1 MNVLLC
7 ICFSLLSD
15 RNKSSMT
22 SSDVKFWV
30 MYIQRGGNMQ
40 YVVTAK
46 LICLYSICIPCV
58 LYEAMFCRHI
68 CAVHL
73 QQLDRVA
80 CLIIGF
86 SQY

>member
-1 MNVLLC
+1 
-7 ICFSLLSD
+7 
-15 RNKSSMT
+15 
-22 SSDVKFWV
+22 
-30 MYIQRGGNMQ
+30 MQ
-40 YVVTAK
+40 YIVTEN
-46 LICLYSICIPCV
+46 LICTSGSLCTCV

-73 QQLDRVA
+73 QQLDSVA

>member
-1 MNVLLC
+1 
-7 ICFSLLSD
+7 
-15 RNKSSMT
+15 
-22 SSDVKFWV
+22 
-30 MYIQRGGNMQ
+30 MQ

>member
-1 MNVLLC
+1 
-7 ICFSLLSD
+7 
-15 RNKSSMT
+15 
-22 SSDVKFWV
+22 
-30 MYIQRGGNMQ
+30 MQ

-80 CLIIGF
+80 LSYHWFLTILIPL
-86 SQY
+86 SSTHHPS